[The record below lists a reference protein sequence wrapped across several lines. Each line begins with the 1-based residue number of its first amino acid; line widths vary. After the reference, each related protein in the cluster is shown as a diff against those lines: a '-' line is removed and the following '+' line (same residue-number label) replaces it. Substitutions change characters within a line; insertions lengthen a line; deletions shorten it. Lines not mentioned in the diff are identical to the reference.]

1 MMSCLQ
7 NVAWALRK
15 LRQYM
20 LYFITQLISC
30 WQMLLSEFDIMFVI
44 RKAIKGQAMA
54 DYLVVQLSNDL
65 EFSESLFLD
74 EDFLAI

>member
-20 LYFITQLISC
+20 LYFITQLISR